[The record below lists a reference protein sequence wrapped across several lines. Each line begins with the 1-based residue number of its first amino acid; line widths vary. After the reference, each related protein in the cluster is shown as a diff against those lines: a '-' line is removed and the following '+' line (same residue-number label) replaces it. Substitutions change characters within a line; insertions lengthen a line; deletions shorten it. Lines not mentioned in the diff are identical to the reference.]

1 MADTGYIARLS
12 GRVWEI
18 VVGCYVA
25 GLKHTYCM
33 YVLAANIECHTDI
46 A

>member
-1 MADTGYIARLS
+1 MADTGYIAHLS
-12 GRVWEI
+12 GHVWEI

-33 YVLAANIECHTDI
+33 YFLAATIESHVNIV
-46 A
+46 